1 MTARA
6 TDPNRADLD
15 DKIDAT
21 IAETENGPRP
31 QDRPVPA
38 AGQPQAA
45 DLPDP
50 PARHEKDTQPVEG
63 EDAMNPPLAYYGG
76 RRGDVQG

>member
-6 TDPNRADLD
+6 TDTNRADLD

-38 AGQPQAA
+38 AGQPQAP
-45 DLPDP
+45 DLPNP
-50 PARHEKDTQPVEG
+50 PARLQDTQPVEG
-63 EDAMNPPLAYYGG
+63 EDAVDPPLAYYGG
-76 RRGDVQG
+76 RRGDLQG

>member
-1 MTARA
+1 MSARA
-6 TDPNRADLD
+6 TDSAETMLH

-21 IAETENGPRP
+21 IAETENAPRP

-38 AGQPQAA
+38 HGQPQAEE
-45 DLPDP
+45 LPDP

-63 EDAMNPPLAYYGG
+63 DDAMNPPLAYYGG